1 MLYLLFFNIEV
12 VHINNASD
20 IMCLYV
26 SILHVW
32 VKWYDAFFFVFILK
46 LGKMCSSG
54 FFANINCSA
63 SLFT

>member
-1 MLYLLFFNIEV
+1 M

-32 VKWYDAFFFVFILK
+32 VKWYDAFFFGIYFKVGQNVFYVA
-46 LGKMCSSG
+46 
-54 FFANINCSA
+54 FFFFC
-63 SLFT
+63 